1 MRKTQQSKHK
11 ANTSSSPQQSM
22 VEGGAQRHF
31 PLAVFQFLPAFLTT
45 ALRRAARV
53 AYQPLHYLTWSFHLT
68 DLPPEP
74 LPDLPADSSPVPSSE
89 PPVES
94 PDVPADPPPSES
106 LANQSEHSNPPVDP
120 PCDPTSTPPCEN
132 PTESPTVDSTQQT
145 DAPTDPTPAT
155 PTPQSNA
162 SQDSPSQGT
171 VDEEPEGEEAEEEG
185 LQEDKKEE
193 EEHVWA
199 CWGQDGNIRLLA
211 SGLWLVGASWNAE
224 RWVYVFTFFYIT
236 GGNQSLKS

>member
-1 MRKTQQSKHK
+1 
-11 ANTSSSPQQSM
+11 M
-22 VEGGAQRHF
+22 VKGGAQHHY

-45 ALRRAARV
+45 ALRRAARA

-74 LPDLPADSSPVPSSE
+74 LPDLPADPSPDPSSE

-94 PDVPADPPPSES
+94 PDVPADPSPPSES
-106 LANQSEHSNPPVDP
+106 PSNQSDPSNPPVDA
-120 PCDPTSTPPCEN
+120 PCDPTSTPPNEN

-145 DAPTDPTPAT
+145 DAPMDPMPAT

-171 VDEEPEGEEAEEEG
+171 EDEEPEEEG
-185 LQEDKKEE
+185 LQEEKEE
-193 EEHVWA
+193 EEEIVWA
-199 CWGQDGNIRLLA
+199 CWGKDGNIRLLA

-224 RWVYVFTFFYIT
+224 RWVYMFTFLHIT
-236 GGNQSLKS
+236 RGDQSLVS